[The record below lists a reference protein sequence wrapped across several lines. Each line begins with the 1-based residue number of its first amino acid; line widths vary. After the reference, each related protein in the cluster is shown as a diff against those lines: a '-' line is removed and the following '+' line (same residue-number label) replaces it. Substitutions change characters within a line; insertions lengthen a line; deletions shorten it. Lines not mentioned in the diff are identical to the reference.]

1 MNCIRREC
9 RSERYGGVLEIVA
22 HRRRI
27 PMAALPTEVREAT
40 VLEEARAI
48 VKADE
53 ARDSVRASARLML
66 RIASQKLG
74 NRADGQP
81 TESEDTWLLLL
92 SAVSRDEI

>member
-1 MNCIRREC
+1 
-9 RSERYGGVLEIVA
+9 
-22 HRRRI
+22 
-27 PMAALPTEVREAT
+27 MAALPTEVREAA

-53 ARDSVRASARLML
+53 ARDSGRAAGRLML

-74 NRADGQP
+74 NRADGQH
-81 TESEDTWLLLL
+81 TEPEDTWLLLL

>member
-1 MNCIRREC
+1 
-9 RSERYGGVLEIVA
+9 
-22 HRRRI
+22 
-27 PMAALPTEVREAT
+27 MAALPTEVREAT

-53 ARDSVRASARLML
+53 GRDSVRASARLML

-74 NRADGQP
+74 NSADGQP

-92 SAVSRDEI
+92 AAVSRDEI

>member
-1 MNCIRREC
+1 
-9 RSERYGGVLEIVA
+9 
-22 HRRRI
+22 
-27 PMAALPTEVREAT
+27 MAALPTEVREAT

-53 ARDSVRASARLML
+53 ARDSVRAAGRLML

-74 NRADGQP
+74 NRADGQH
-81 TESEDTWLLLL
+81 TEPEDTWLLLL

>member
-1 MNCIRREC
+1 
-9 RSERYGGVLEIVA
+9 
-22 HRRRI
+22 
-27 PMAALPTEVREAT
+27 MAALPTEVREAT

-53 ARDSVRASARLML
+53 ARGSVRASARLML
-66 RIASQKLG
+66 RIESQKLG

>member
-1 MNCIRREC
+1 
-9 RSERYGGVLEIVA
+9 
-22 HRRRI
+22 
-27 PMAALPTEVREAT
+27 MAALPTEMREAT

-53 ARDSVRASARLML
+53 ERDSVKGSARLML

-74 NRADGQP
+74 HRADGQL
-81 TESEDTWLLLL
+81 TETEDTWLLLL